1 MNQALPNFNDCKL
14 SVIIPSYNRAG
25 FLPEA
30 IESLLSQTY
39 SVFEIIVVDDGSTD
53 ETKEVCA
60 SYPTVQYIYQSNQG
74 VSAARNTGMRVS
86 KGEYLLFLDSDDR
99 LLPKAV
105 EIGVNCINA
114 HPEVGFVFGNYIFQS
129 INPDGS
135 YTTEE
140 IYKNQ
145 PSVADY
151 ATILAA
157 EHKIQCACV
166 IFRRVAIESVGGFDP
181 NLATMEDINLFLR
194 VAREFPIYFHNQIVF
209 EYRYHGSNLS
219 AKAAEMLISSLH
231 SHSLQWSY
239 IEQTLNKEYEAAYER
254 GKQAWITLFARRLP
268 YAIMGYIKAGQWVA
282 ALGTLRLIL
291 NYDPKLRCIDKEVYE
306 LSYNALRSQLQQLPI
321 QSSLAYWKQQL
332 AGAPPLLSL
341 PTDRPR
347 PAEQNG
353 RGSSQSFVVSQERTE
368 ALSLLSRQEGVT
380 LFMTLLAAFNTLL
393 YRYTGTEDMVV
404 GSPIASRVNSEIF
417 VNAVVLRTDMSG
429 NPRFQELLERVR
441 KVALLAQSHQDLPF
455 EMLVDELQLQR
466 DLSYSPLFQ
475 VMFVM
480 EGDISLQKIE
490 VSSLTA
496 SPWVVEDTRAKFDL
510 TLFLEQTSNGLVGKW
525 VYNTDLF
532 DADTIKRMNGHFQTM
547 LAGIVAQPEQPI
559 SELPLLT
566 AKERQQLLIQW
577 NNTQTDYP
585 RDKCIHQ
592 LFEEQ
597 VKRTP
602 DAVAVVFE
610 QQQLTYREL
619 NSRANQLAHYLR
631 TLGIGSDVP
640 VGICVERSLEMV
652 VGLLGILKAGGAYVP
667 LDPAYPQER
676 LAYMLSDSQLPV
688 LLTQQDLVSV
698 LPDHQAKVV
707 CLDTDWK
714 NIVEE
719 NDENPFSSVTGE
731 NRAYIIYTSG
741 STGKPKGVQITHE
754 AVTNFLN
761 SMQLKPGLTD
771 KDILLAITTISFDIA
786 VLELYLPLMLGA
798 KVVLVSRE
806 VAVDGIRLLKLLSE
820 SKATVMQAT
829 PATWHLLLAAGWNG
843 QSQLKI
849 LCGGEALSQELA
861 SQLLARVSSVWNMY
875 GPTEATVWATAYE
888 VSEQSLVG
896 TQKPAISIGKP
907 IGNTQTYILDQYLQP
922 VPIGIKGELYIGGV
936 CLARGY
942 LNRPDL
948 TTEKFIANPFLKS
961 DDFKVMSYEE
971 TFRRNVCTEENSSI
985 QNSKLSRLYKT
996 GDVARYLPNGDIEYI
1011 SRIDNQV
1018 KIRGFRIEL
1027 GEIEVLL
1034 AKRPEIRE
1042 IAVIVRE
1049 DVPGDKRL
1057 VAYIVPNQD
1066 QTPTINDLR
1075 DFLEHKLPKFMIPSA
1090 FVTLDALPLTPNGKV
1105 DRRALLGYDVPSDFV
1120 SLGTTPQA
1128 GNGKVD
1134 SRALPHTS
1142 RISLDTGFDAPSNP
1156 TEEILV
1162 AIWAEVLGLKQIG
1175 IHDNFFALGGHSLL
1189 AMRLFNEIEKTLGT
1203 RLSLATLFQ
1212 KQTIAELATILH
1224 QEESSQEWESLVMIQ
1239 QGKPTKP
1246 PLFCIHA
1253 IWGNVLFYRKLAHYL
1268 PDQPF
1273 YGLQAQGLDGKR
1285 SPLTSIPEMASNYIK
1300 EIQRIQPQGPYFV
1313 GGFSLGGQIAF
1324 EVARQLHAL
1333 GQEVRLLAVFDSGSP
1348 VVTQGSADA
1357 TNTKPKTLW
1366 KLSFSHL
1373 NNLLNLKPRDQI
1385 NYLWE
1390 RINWHL
1396 TAGKASIF
1404 YKLYLRYIKRSLMDV
1419 RILDVASANHQAFK
1433 SYVAQEIYP
1442 GIVTLFLSA
1451 SSFEKLEDDPQLW
1464 IKAATGGVEIYQIPG
1479 AIHTTLMEEP
1489 NVRLLAEK
1497 LTVCLQQVQAD
1508 SSLLV
1513 S

>member
-1 MNQALPNFNDCKL
+1 MNQSLPNFNHCRL
-14 SVIIPSYNRAG
+14 SVIIPSYNRAV

-30 IESLLSQTY
+30 IESVLSQTY
-39 SVFEIIVVDDGSTD
+39 PVFEIIVVDDGSTD
-53 ETKEVCA
+53 ETKACCDR
-60 SYPTVQYIYQSNQG
+60 YPTVQYIYQSNQG

-86 KGEYLLFLDSDDR
+86 KGEYLLFFDSDDR

-135 YTTEE
+135 YKTEE
-140 IYKNQ
+140 IYDNQ
-145 PSVADY
+145 PEVADY

-157 EHKIQCACV
+157 EHKIQCACI

-181 NLATMEDINLFLR
+181 NLAAMEDINLFLR

-219 AKAAEMLISSLH
+219 TKSAEMLISALH

-254 GKQAWITLFARRLP
+254 GKQAWITLFGRRLP

-291 NYDPKLRCIDKEVYE
+291 NYDPKLRCIDREVYE
-306 LSYNALRSQLQQLPI
+306 VSYKALLSQLQELPI

-353 RGSSQSFVVSQERTE
+353 RGSSQSFVVSQELTE

-393 YRYTGTEDMVV
+393 YRYTSTEDIVV

-417 VNAVVLRTDMSG
+417 VNAVALRTDMSG

-441 KVALLAQSHQDLPF
+441 KVALLAQNHQDLPF
-455 EMLVDELQLQR
+455 EMLVEELQPQR

-480 EGDISLQKIE
+480 EGDVSLQKIE

-532 DADTIKRMNGHFQTM
+532 DADTIERMNGHFQTM
-547 LAGIVAQPEQPI
+547 LVGIVAQPQQPI

-566 AKERQQLLIQW
+566 AKERQQYLEW

-585 RDKCIHQ
+585 LDKCIHQ

-610 QQQLTYREL
+610 QQQLTYWEL

-631 TLGIGSDVP
+631 TLGIGSDVL
-640 VGICVERSLEMV
+640 VGICIERSLEMV

-667 LDPAYPQER
+667 LDARLPQER
-676 LAYMLSDSQLPV
+676 LTFMLEDAQISV
-688 LLTQQDLVSV
+688 LLTEQSLLESDSIQGIA
-698 LPDHQAKVV
+698 QTI
-707 CLDTDWK
+707 CLDTDWE
-714 NIVEE
+714 IIAQQSES
-719 NDENPFSSVTGE
+719 NPAPGVVAD
-731 NRAYIIYTSG
+731 NLAYVIYTSG
-741 STGKPKGVQITHE
+741 STGKPKGVMLSHRSLC
-754 AVTNFLN
+754 NHMCW
-761 SMQLKPGLTD
+761 MQATFPLTEKDKVLQKTPFSFDASVWEFYAPLLAGAQLLVAKPGGHQD
-771 KDILLAITTISFDIA
+771 SA
-786 VLELYLPLMLGA
+786 Y
-798 KVVLVSRE
+798 
-806 VAVDGIRLLKLLSE
+806 LLKLIAE
-820 SKATVMQAT
+820 KKVTTVQLV
-829 PATWHLLLAAGWNG
+829 PSLLQMLLEQGG
-843 QSQLKI
+843 IETCDSLKHVF
-849 LCGGEALSQELA
+849 CGGEALPVTLVEG
-861 SQLLARVSSVWNMY
+861 LLTNLNVNLHNLY
-875 GPTEATVWATAYE
+875 GPTEACIDATAWTCKRRIDG
-888 VSEQSLVG
+888 LV
-896 TQKPAISIGKP
+896 P
-907 IGNTQTYILDQYLQP
+907 IGRPISNTQIYILDPHGQP
-922 VPIGIKGELYIGGV
+922 VPIGVRGELHIGGAG
-936 CLARGY
+936 LARGY
-942 LNRPDL
+942 FNRPEL
-948 TTEKFIANPFLKS
+948 TALKFIPNPFS
-961 DDFKVMSYEE
+961 NEPS
-971 TFRRNVCTEENSSI
+971 
-985 QNSKLSRLYKT
+985 SRLYKT

-1027 GEIEVLL
+1027 LEIEVLL
-1034 AKRPEIRE
+1034 AKHPEIRE

-1066 QTPTINDLR
+1066 QIPTVKDLR
-1075 DFLEHKLPKFMIPSA
+1075 DFLSQQLPNYMIPSA
-1090 FVTLDALPLTPNGKV
+1090 FVTLDALPLTPSGKV
-1105 DRRALLGYDVPSDFV
+1105 DRRTLLAYNLPSNFV

-1128 GNGKVD
+1128 DNGIVD
-1134 SRALPHTS
+1134 SRVLPNTS
-1142 RISLDTGFDAPSNP
+1142 RIILDTGFDAKRNP

-1175 IHDNFFALGGHSLL
+1175 IHDNFFELGGHSLL

-1268 PDQPF
+1268 LPDQPF

-1285 SPLTSIPEMASNYIK
+1285 SPLTSIPEMASQYIK
-1300 EIQRIQPQGPYFV
+1300 EMQRIQPLGPYFL

-1333 GQEVRLLAVFDSGSP
+1333 GQEVRLLAVFDCGAP
-1348 VVTQGSADA
+1348 VVTQYSVDA

-1366 KLSFSHL
+1366 ELSFSHL
-1373 NNLLNLKPRDQI
+1373 NNLLNLKPQDKK

-1396 TAGKASIF
+1396 RAGKASIF
-1404 YKLYLRYIKRSLMDV
+1404 YKSYLRYIKRSFINL
-1419 RILDVASANHQAFK
+1419 RILDVAAANHQAFR
-1433 SYVAQEIYP
+1433 SYVPQEIYP
-1442 GIVTLFLSA
+1442 GKVTLFLSA
-1451 SSFEKLEDDPQLW
+1451 SSLQKLEDDPKLW
-1464 IKAATGGVEIYQIPG
+1464 DKAATGGVEIYQIPG

-1489 NVRLLAEK
+1489 SVRLLAEK

-1508 SSLLV
+1508 SSLSV

>member
-1 MNQALPNFNDCKL
+1 MNQALPNFNHAKV
-14 SVIIPSYNRAG
+14 SVIIPSYNRAV
-25 FLPEA
+25 FLREA

-39 SVFEIIVVDDGSTD
+39 PVFEIVVVDDGSTD
-53 ETKEVCA
+53 ETKEVCDR
-60 SYPTVQYIYQSNQG
+60 YPNVKYIYQSNQG
-74 VSAARNTGMRVS
+74 ISVARNTGISVS

-114 HPEVGFVFGNYIFQS
+114 HPEVGFVFGSYIFQS
-129 INPDGS
+129 INADGS
-135 YTTEE
+135 YRTEE
-140 IYKNQ
+140 IYENQ
-145 PSVADY
+145 PEVADY

-219 AKAAEMLISSLH
+219 AKSAGMLISALH

-239 IEQTLNKEYEAAYER
+239 IEQTGNKEYEAAYER
-254 GKQAWITLFARRLP
+254 GRQAWITLFAGRLP

-291 NYDPKLRCIDKEVYE
+291 HYDPKLKCIDREVYE
-306 LSYNALRSQLQQLPI
+306 VSYKALLSHLQKLPI

-347 PAEQNG
+347 PAEQNEH
-353 RGSSQSFVVSQERTE
+353 GSSQSFVVSQELTE
-368 ALSLLSRQEGVT
+368 ALSFHSRQEGVT

-393 YRYTGTEDMVV
+393 YRYTGTEDIVV
-404 GSPIASRVNSEIF
+404 GSPIASRINSEIF
-417 VNAVVLRTDMSG
+417 VNAVTLRTDMSG

-441 KVALLAQSHQDLPF
+441 KVAFLAQSHQDLPF
-455 EMLVDELQLQR
+455 EILVEELQPQR

-496 SPWVVEDTRAKFDL
+496 SPWVVEDNTAKFDL

-532 DADTIKRMNGHFQTM
+532 DADTIERMNGHFQTM
-547 LAGIVAQPEQPI
+547 LVAIVANPEQRI

-566 AKERQQLLIQW
+566 AKEKQQLLVEW
-577 NNTQTDYP
+577 NHTQIDYP
-585 RDKCIHQ
+585 GDKCIHQ

-602 DAVAVVFE
+602 DEVAIVFE
-610 QQQLTYREL
+610 EQQLTYREL
-619 NSRANQLAHYLR
+619 NSRANQLAQYLR
-631 TLGIGSDVP
+631 TLGVSGDVP

-676 LAYMLSDSQLPV
+676 LAYMVSDSQMPV
-688 LLTQQDLVSV
+688 LLTQQDLVSL
-698 LPDHQAKVV
+698 LPEHQAKVV
-707 CLDTDWK
+707 YLDTDWK
-714 NIVEE
+714 NISQE
-719 NDENPFSSVTGE
+719 NDENLFSGVI
-731 NRAYIIYTSG
+731 NDRAYIIYTSG

-754 AVTNFLN
+754 AVTNFL
-761 SMQLKPGLTD
+761 STMQLKPGLTD
-771 KDILLAITTISFDIA
+771 KDILLAVTTISFDIA

-820 SKATVMQAT
+820 SNATVMQAT

-843 QSQLKI
+843 RSQLKI

-875 GPTEATVWATAYE
+875 GPTEATVWATAYQL
-888 VSEQSLVG
+888 SEQQSLVG

-922 VPIGIKGELYIGGV
+922 VPIGISGELYIGGV

-948 TTEKFIANPFLKS
+948 TTEKFITNPLS
-961 DDFKVMSYEE
+961 NEP
-971 TFRRNVCTEENSSI
+971 N
-985 QNSKLSRLYKT
+985 SRLYKT
-996 GDVARYLPNGDIEYI
+996 GDLARYLPNGDIEYI

-1034 AKRPEIRE
+1034 AKHPEIRE

-1049 DVPGDKRL
+1049 DIPGDKRL
-1057 VAYIVPNQD
+1057 VGYIVPHQN
-1066 QTPTINDLR
+1066 QTPTVNQLR
-1075 DFLEHKLPKFMIPSA
+1075 DFLSQKLPKYMIPSA

-1105 DRRALLGYDVPSDFV
+1105 DRRALLGYSVPSDFV

-1128 GNGKVD
+1128 ENGKVD
-1134 SRALPHTS
+1134 RRTLPGAS
-1142 RISLDTGFDAPSNP
+1142 RINLETGFDTPRNP
-1156 TEEILV
+1156 TEETLV
-1162 AIWAEVLGLKQIG
+1162 AIWAKVLDLKQIG

-1189 AMRLFNEIEKTLGT
+1189 AMRLFAEIEKTWGI
-1203 RLSLATLFQ
+1203 RLSLATLFK

-1253 IWGNVLFYRKLAHYL
+1253 IWGNVLFYRKLAQYLL

-1273 YGLQAQGLDGKR
+1273 YALQAQGLEGKR
-1285 SPLTSIPEMASNYIK
+1285 SPITSIPEMASNYIK
-1300 EIQRIQPQGPYFV
+1300 EIQRIQPQGPYFL

-1324 EVARQLHAL
+1324 EIARQLHAQN
-1333 GQEVRLLAVFDSGSP
+1333 QEVRLLAIFDSGSP
-1348 VVTQGSADA
+1348 VVTQLSADA

-1366 KLSFSHL
+1366 QSSFAHF

-1385 NYLWE
+1385 NYFWE

-1404 YKLYLRYIKRSLMDV
+1404 YKSYLRYIKRSFMDL

-1433 SYVAQEIYP
+1433 SYIAPEIYP
-1442 GIVTLFLSA
+1442 GKVTLFHST
-1451 SSFEKLEDDPQLW
+1451 SSFQKLEDDPQLW
-1464 IKAATGGVEIYQIPG
+1464 SKAATGGVEIYHIPE
-1479 AIHTTLMEEP
+1479 ATHTTLMEEP
-1489 NVRLLAEK
+1489 NVKFLAEK
-1497 LTVCLQQVQAD
+1497 LTVCLQQLQAD
-1508 SSLLV
+1508 LAVLNHS
-1513 S
+1513 

>member
-1 MNQALPNFNDCKL
+1 MMNQALPNFNHSRV
-14 SVIIPSYNRAG
+14 SVIIPSYNRAV
-25 FLPEA
+25 FLREA

-39 SVFEIIVVDDGSTD
+39 PVFEIVVVDDGSTD
-53 ETKEVCA
+53 ETKEVCDR
-60 SYPTVQYIYQSNQG
+60 YPTVKYIYQSNQG
-74 VSAARNTGMRVS
+74 VSAARNTGISVS
-86 KGEYLLFLDSDDR
+86 QGEYLLFLDSDDR
-99 LLPKAV
+99 LLPQAV

-114 HPEVGFVFGNYIFQS
+114 HPEVGFVFGGYIFQS
-129 INPDGS
+129 MNADGT
-135 YTTEE
+135 YRTEE
-140 IYKNQ
+140 IYENQ
-145 PSVADY
+145 PEVADY

-166 IFRRVAIESVGGFDP
+166 IFRRVAIESVGGFDS

-194 VAREFPIYFHNQIVF
+194 VAREFPIHFHNQIVF

-219 AKAAEMLISSLH
+219 AKSAGMLISALH

-239 IEQTLNKEYEAAYER
+239 IEQTGNKEYEAAYER
-254 GKQAWITLFARRLP
+254 GRQAWISLFAGRLP
-268 YAIMGYIKAGQWVA
+268 YAIMGYIKAGQWVE
-282 ALGTLRLIL
+282 ALGALRLIL
-291 NYDPKLRCIDKEVYE
+291 HYDPKLKFIDREVYE
-306 LSYNALRSQLQQLPI
+306 VSYKALLSYLQELPI

-347 PAEQNG
+347 PAEQNEH
-353 RGSSQSFVVSQERTE
+353 GSSQSFVVSQELTE
-368 ALSLLSRQEGVT
+368 ALSFYSRQQGVT

-393 YRYTGTEDMVV
+393 YRYTGTEDIVL
-404 GSPIASRVNSEIF
+404 GSPIASRINSEIF
-417 VNAVVLRTDMSG
+417 VNAVTLRTDMSG
-429 NPRFQELLERVR
+429 NPRFPELLERVR
-441 KVALLAQSHQDLPF
+441 KVAVLAQSHQDLPF
-455 EMLVDELQLQR
+455 EILVEELQPQR
-466 DLSYSPLFQ
+466 DFSYSPLFQ

-496 SPWVVEDTRAKFDL
+496 SPWVVEDNTTKFDL

-532 DADTIKRMNGHFQTM
+532 DADTIERMNGHFQTM
-547 LAGIVAQPEQPI
+547 LVAIAANPEQHI

-566 AKERQQLLIQW
+566 PKERQQLLIEW

-585 RDKCIHQ
+585 IDKCVHQ

-610 QQQLTYREL
+610 EQQLTYRQL
-619 NSRANQLAHYLR
+619 NSQANQLAHYLR
-631 TLGIGSDVP
+631 TLGVSGDMPI
-640 VGICVERSLEMV
+640 GICVERSLEMV

-676 LAYMLSDSQLPV
+676 LAYMVSDSQMPV
-688 LLTQQDLVSV
+688 LLTQQDLVSL
-698 LPDHQAKVV
+698 LPEHQAKVV
-707 CLDTDWK
+707 YLDTDWK
-714 NIVEE
+714 NISQES
-719 NDENPFSSVTGE
+719 DENLFSGVMKD
-731 NRAYIIYTSG
+731 RAYIIYTSG

-754 AVTNFLN
+754 AVTNFL
-761 SMQLKPGLTD
+761 STMQLKPGLTD
-771 KDILLAITTISFDIA
+771 KDILLAVTTISFDIA

-820 SKATVMQAT
+820 SNSTVMQAT
-829 PATWHLLLAAGWNG
+829 PATWHLLLAAGWND

-875 GPTEATVWATAYE
+875 GPTEATVWATTYE
-888 VSEQSLVG
+888 LSKQQSLVG

-922 VPIGIKGELYIGGV
+922 VPIGISGELYIGGV

-948 TTEKFIANPFLKS
+948 TTEKFIGNPFS
-961 DDFKVMSYEE
+961 NEP
-971 TFRRNVCTEENSSI
+971 N
-985 QNSKLSRLYKT
+985 SRLYKT
-996 GDVARYLPNGDIEYI
+996 GDLARYLPNGDIEYI

-1034 AKRPEIRE
+1034 AKHPEIRE
-1042 IAVIVRE
+1042 VAVIVRE
-1049 DVPGDKRL
+1049 DIPGDKRL
-1057 VAYIVPNQD
+1057 VGYIVTHQN
-1066 QTPTINDLR
+1066 QTPTVNQLR
-1075 DFLEHKLPKFMIPSA
+1075 DFLSQKLPKYMIPSA
-1090 FVTLDALPLTPNGKV
+1090 FVTLEALPLTPNGKV
-1105 DRRALLGYDVPSDFV
+1105 DRRALLGYSVPSDFV
-1120 SLGTTPQA
+1120 SSTPLA
-1128 GNGKVD
+1128 SNGKVD
-1134 SRALPHTS
+1134 SHALPKTS
-1142 RISLDTGFDAPSNP
+1142 FLTSETGFDTPRNP

-1162 AIWAEVLGLKQIG
+1162 AIWTKVLDLQQIG

-1189 AMRLFNEIEKTLGT
+1189 AMRMFAEIEKTWGI
-1203 RLSLATLFQ
+1203 RLSLATLFK

-1253 IWGNVLFYRKLAHYL
+1253 IWGNVLFYRKLAQYLL

-1273 YGLQAQGLDGKR
+1273 YALQAQGLDGKR
-1285 SPLTSIPEMASNYIK
+1285 SPIASIPEMAFNYIK
-1300 EIQRIQPQGPYFV
+1300 EIQRIQPQGPYFL

-1324 EVARQLHAL
+1324 EIARQLHAQ
-1333 GQEVRLLAVFDSGSP
+1333 GQEVRLLAIFDSGSP
-1348 VVTQGSADA
+1348 VVTQGHADT

-1366 KLSFSHL
+1366 QSSFAHL
-1373 NNLLNLKPRDQI
+1373 KNLLNLKPRDQI
-1385 NYLWE
+1385 NYFWE

-1404 YKLYLRYIKRSLMDV
+1404 YKSYLRYIKRSFMDIQ
-1419 RILDVASANHQAFK
+1419 ILNVGASNHQAFR
-1433 SYVAQEIYP
+1433 SYVVQEIYP
-1442 GIVTLFLSA
+1442 GKVTLFNST
-1451 SSFEKLEDDPQLW
+1451 SSFQKLEDDPQLW
-1464 IKAATGGVEIYQIPG
+1464 SKAATGGVETYHIPE
-1479 AIHTTLMEEP
+1479 ATHTTLMEEP
-1489 NVRLLAEK
+1489 NVRFLAEQ
-1497 LTVCLQQVQAD
+1497 LTVCLRKVQAD
-1508 SSLLV
+1508 IAVLNHS
-1513 S
+1513 